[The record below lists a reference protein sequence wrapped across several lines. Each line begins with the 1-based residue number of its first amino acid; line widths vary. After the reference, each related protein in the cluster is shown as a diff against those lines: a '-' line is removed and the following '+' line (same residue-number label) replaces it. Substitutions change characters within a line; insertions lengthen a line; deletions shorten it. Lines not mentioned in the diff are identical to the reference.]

1 MKKTFFLIILLI
13 SCLSSLYAQKNDYKI
28 AFFVDGKEWDLT
40 QKLSLKEKPKLDIRV
55 VASNDAKNRKD
66 MYAID
71 EIAFG
76 PIYDTVGFA
85 ADGLIRAK
93 NKDASLGIRVTT
105 PFDLKAGDTV
115 QYRVH
120 QVFIRKENGSWTPI
134 ENSSVVLSIVFSE

>member
-1 MKKTFFLIILLI
+1 MQKIIVFTILLTF
-13 SCLSSLYAQKNDYKI
+13 CLSTLYAQKKDYKI

-40 QKLSLKEKPKLDIRV
+40 KALSLKEKPKLDIRV
-55 VASNDAKNRKD
+55 LPFAENKNKKD

-76 PIYDTVGFA
+76 PIQDSVGFS

-105 PFDLKAGDTV
+105 PFDLKMGDTIE
-115 QYRVH
+115 YRIH
-120 QVFIRKENGSWTPI
+120 QVFVRKENGSWEPI
-134 ENSSVVLSIVFSE
+134 ANSAEVIKINIGE